1 MKEKIANILK
11 TVLVLFLAV
20 LVIIMM
26 LEIRK
31 IQGTARVINYAGLV
45 RGATQREVKLEIT
58 GTSDDEMIADLD
70 DILNGLKYGNGGYS
84 LVSLP
89 DRTYQN
95 KLDEQISYWNKLKEE
110 ILSVRENGYEA
121 TDVIAISETYF
132 NMADETVTSAE
143 IYSERVAGTI
153 RVVEILSILDIIM
166 LVLIIIQQTIADIRI
181 KNNNK
186 VLEKK
191 AYVDLQTGLPNKSK
205 CEEMLRSCEYI
216 TEPMGFV
223 MFDLNNLKLA
233 NDTYGHAV
241 GDQLITNFAK
251 LLRNSIPSKYFVGR
265 YGGDE
270 FIAVITQTTKKEILA
285 IMEDVHSE
293 VKRFNENVH
302 KVEVSY
308 AYGYAFSEDYSEC
321 TMKTLFDK
329 ADKHMYENKAIEK
342 AKLKVTAQ

>member
-181 KNNNK
+181 KNKNK

-270 FIAVITQTTKKEILA
+270 FIALLTDVTKDEVEEIIA
-285 IMEDVHSE
+285 SVQNE
-293 VKRFNENVH
+293 VKRYNEFS
-302 KVEVSY
+302 KQIRIDF
-308 AYGYAFSEDYSEC
+308 AYGYALSTSYQEANL
-321 TMKTLFDK
+321 KVLLNQ
-329 ADKHMYENKAIEK
+329 ADKNMYDCKTRMKQARK
-342 AKLKVTAQ
+342 G